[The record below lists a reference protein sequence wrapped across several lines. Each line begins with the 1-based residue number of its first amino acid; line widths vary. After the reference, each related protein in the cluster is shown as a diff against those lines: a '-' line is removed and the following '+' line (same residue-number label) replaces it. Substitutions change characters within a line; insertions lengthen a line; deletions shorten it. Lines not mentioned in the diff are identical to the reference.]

1 MSSKLTK
8 YNPFSL
14 AQEIQNELNRFFND
28 STDMPMTTSSNAWSP
43 ALDVQETP
51 SEFIIKCDL
60 PDVKPE
66 DIDIQVDN
74 GNMLSISGSR
84 NLESRHSEKGYM
96 RMERFSGSFMRRM
109 LLSSSVD
116 SSKIQAK
123 VSKGVLQ
130 VNIPK
135 VEKGSSTR
143 VEVKGE

>member
-28 STDMPMTTSSNAWSP
+28 STDLPMMTSSTWSP
-43 ALDVQETP
+43 ALDIQETP
-51 SEFIIKCDL
+51 AEFVIKCDL

-66 DIDIQVDN
+66 DIDIHVEN
-74 GNMLSISGSR
+74 GNLLSINGSR
-84 NLESRHSEKGYM
+84 NLESRHSEKGYT
-96 RMERFSGSFMRRM
+96 RMERFSGSFRRSM
-109 LLSSSVD
+109 LLPCQVD
-116 SSKIQAK
+116 SNNIQAK
-123 VSKGVLQ
+123 VSKGVLH

-135 VEKGSSTR
+135 IEKSSPKR